1 MPFGDL
7 DSLEAEGWPL
17 GPGDDNLPLFT
28 KVTLAAEGE
37 GAEASLPAVQ
47 EDDAAAEAAAETQE
61 ASLEVSRPELLEL
74 QAFELALTALAAL
87 ADAGE
92 LARPGGAAAAPG
104 GAAVRAGS
112 YAARGAREDVLV
124 TVELLP
130 RGGGAPGAGSAAE
143 EPGTYL

>member
-28 KVTLAAEGE
+28 KVTLSAEG
-37 GAEASLPAVQ
+37 AAADASLAAVA
-47 EDDAAAEAAAETQE
+47 EDDAEAAASEAAQE
-61 ASLEVSRPELLEL
+61 AALEVSRPELLEL

-87 ADAGE
+87 AEAGE

-104 GAAVRAGS
+104 GAGVRAGS
-112 YAARGAREDVLV
+112 CAARGVREEILV